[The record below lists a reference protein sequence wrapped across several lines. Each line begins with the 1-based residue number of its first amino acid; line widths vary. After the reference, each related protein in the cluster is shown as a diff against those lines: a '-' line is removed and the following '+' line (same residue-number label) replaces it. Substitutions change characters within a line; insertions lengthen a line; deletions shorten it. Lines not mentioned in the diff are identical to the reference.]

1 MKEFMMAILEDNPND
16 ERVKG
21 LNDTDIME
29 IYQSSVEIMS
39 LDESVSLQST
49 AIS

>member
-1 MKEFMMAILEDNPND
+1 MAILEDNPND

-39 LDESVSLQST
+39 LDESVSFYTSQPS
-49 AIS
+49 

>member
-1 MKEFMMAILEDNPND
+1 MAILEDNPND

>member
-16 ERVKG
+16 ERTKG

-39 LDESVSLQST
+39 LDESVSSQST